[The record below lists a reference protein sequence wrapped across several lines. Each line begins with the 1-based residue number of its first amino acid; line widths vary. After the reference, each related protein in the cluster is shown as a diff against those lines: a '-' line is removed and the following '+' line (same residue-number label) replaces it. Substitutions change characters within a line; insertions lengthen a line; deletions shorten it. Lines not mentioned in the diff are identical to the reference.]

1 MKNRTD
7 TILLVVFLVSTLA
20 YLLLLVL
27 FLHFGGTIPV
37 SPIAY
42 LVSQSH
48 LWLVLGGHAVPFF
61 ALQLLLCRR
70 SEGGS
75 KFLAIQLAVV
85 MVFLAGFFTLAAR
98 STPGWDALLWMFLA
112 MGTIAPAVGCVLA
125 WMAWGISWLWW
136 KKMPRP

>member
-1 MKNRTD
+1 MKSRTD
-7 TILLVVFLVSTLA
+7 TILLAVFLVGTLA
-20 YLLLLVL
+20 YVLLLAL

-42 LVSQSH
+42 LVSQIH

-85 MVFLAGFFTLAAR
+85 MVCLAVFFTPAAR
-98 STPGWDALLWMFLA
+98 STPGWDSLGYLMLA
-112 MGTIAPAVGCVLA
+112 VGTAAPAAGCVLA
-125 WMAWGISWLWW
+125 WVVWVITGYRRR
-136 KKMPRP
+136 KPPQP